1 MPARYRFAYLPRTPP
16 FIDAKSYSERMPF
29 MVFRLTFFIE
39 SSFVA
44 RSAPRSDDPDQYTLY
59 RGRCAEGHLLHLGSR
74 MSFEAV
80 GYQQFRE
87 WVATVNAFL
96 TVGFYHARYFRQN

>member
-1 MPARYRFAYLPRTPP
+1 
-16 FIDAKSYSERMPF
+16 
-29 MVFRLTFFIE
+29 
-39 SSFVA
+39 
-44 RSAPRSDDPDQYTLY
+44 
-59 RGRCAEGHLLHLGSR
+59 